1 MGKTTITPFI
11 YDGMLD
17 FMLRVPYSH
26 TSSLPYP
33 YKLEYFNKKEF
44 SFQHVLDRRLE
55 LCREFEKAGTRVPK
69 LGVGKG
75 RWVSADYLEQ
85 EEANGEYDMWKRR
98 YP

>member
-1 MGKTTITPFI
+1 MGKTTITHFI

-17 FMLRVPYSH
+17 FMLRVPYSQ
-26 TSSLPYP
+26 SSYQPYP

-55 LCREFEKAGTRVPK
+55 LVKECEKNGTRCAK
-69 LGVGKG
+69 LGRGKG

-85 EEANGEYDMWKRR
+85 EEANGEYDKLKRR